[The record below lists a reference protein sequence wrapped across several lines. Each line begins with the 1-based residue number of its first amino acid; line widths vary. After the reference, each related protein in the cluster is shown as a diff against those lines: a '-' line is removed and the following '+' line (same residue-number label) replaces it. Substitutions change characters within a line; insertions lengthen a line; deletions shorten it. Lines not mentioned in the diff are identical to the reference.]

1 MDGFAKIRDA
11 IDKVEY
17 RTALFARACRFY
29 LFFRQRDDDERKT
42 SDSLDFLP
50 IYCLP
55 GGPARTAAK
64 ALKWLQARAGTNFAF
79 KYYELHHLF
88 VQLLRAAPI
97 AAKV

>member
-1 MDGFAKIRDA
+1 MSILSF
-11 IDKVEY
+11 
-17 RTALFARACRFY
+17 
-29 LFFRQRDDDERKT
+29 FFRQRDDDERKT